1 MIEDIMYLKLQGH
14 FSFRAF
20 LVVSLLNIS
29 LFIIELYSFS
39 TSRILI
45 IGKSS
50 SLNLQWTKFY
60 SGDQPTDI
68 SIHVV
73 LTKYIKKEEFAEV
86 FELASSPLLKYYY
99 FNPQVLSR
107 QIYYIILNIIVQ

>member
-50 SLNLQWTKFY
+50 SLNLQ
-60 SGDQPTDI
+60 
-68 SIHVV
+68 
-73 LTKYIKKEEFAEV
+73 
-86 FELASSPLLKYYY
+86 
-99 FNPQVLSR
+99 
-107 QIYYIILNIIVQ
+107 